1 MEVTGWNSLIAVAY
15 VAFRTMV
22 GPAENLREARPVRET
37 GILATQNQR

>member
-1 MEVTGWNSLIAVAY
+1 MEVTGWNSLIAVAC

-22 GPAENLREARPVRET
+22 GPVENLREARAVKET